1 MFFKVRQYEKDFINL
16 LDYQAMVSSQIYTR
30 YYFELRELFDELQRG
45 STGDDGHDNFP
56 LKPLEL
62 WRAKKLQLVSSSF
75 KMQKRVAGSPVSPEK
90 GKKSIG
96 GGGGL
101 CESSPWVVNRD
112 DESPQSDDLD
122 IPTQTVDDNDVTYT
136 PRGRYVQS

>member
-62 WRAKKLQLVSSSF
+62 WRAKDCNLLVLPSKCKNEWLGALF
-75 KMQKRVAGSPVSPEK
+75 LRRKEK
-90 GKKSIG
+90 S
-96 GGGGL
+96 
-101 CESSPWVVNRD
+101 
-112 DESPQSDDLD
+112 Q
-122 IPTQTVDDNDVTYT
+122 
-136 PRGRYVQS
+136 